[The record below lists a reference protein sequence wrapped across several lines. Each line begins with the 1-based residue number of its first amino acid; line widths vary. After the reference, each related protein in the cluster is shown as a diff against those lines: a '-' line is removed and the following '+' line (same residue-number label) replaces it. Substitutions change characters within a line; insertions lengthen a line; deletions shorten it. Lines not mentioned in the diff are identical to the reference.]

1 MVKDKSHAFLGTFG
15 KFLANLAFYI
25 EVTALKDDYK
35 SHWS

>member
-15 KFLANLAFYI
+15 NFPANLQFCI
-25 EVTALKDDYK
+25 ELIPLKYDYK